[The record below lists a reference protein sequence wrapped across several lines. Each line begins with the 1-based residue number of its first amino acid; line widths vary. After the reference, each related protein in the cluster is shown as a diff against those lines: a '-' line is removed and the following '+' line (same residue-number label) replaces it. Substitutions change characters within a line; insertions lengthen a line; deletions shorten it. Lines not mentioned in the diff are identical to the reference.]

1 MSFLGKVKKKIK
13 RTLSGGSSEQI
24 KKGKNAVQTVESLKM
39 TIGEIA
45 DRLSTPIPEE
55 YAYLKN
61 EMVSDV
67 TLSYINAV
75 KDCAVM
81 TPTLYPEVMER
92 NIAKVQE
99 IGGKVIFAD
108 RKTYEKI
115 DKSLLENITLPVILM
130 DDGRQRVLEFIKPY
144 RDAYK
149 GTVVAITGSF
159 GKTTTKFFIE
169 NVLKNKTFFS
179 NKANNNSIHSIG
191 DNIMKNMVPEYEY
204 FVQEAGAVRV
214 GTIETEGMFLRP
226 DISVVTNVRPHHLA
240 KYGTIENVF
249 NDKMQIVKKLNEGGT
264 AIVNFDDERI
274 AAFDYECN
282 VASFGIETD
291 KPVKYRGKNI
301 RQSLEALEMDIEY
314 EEGTVHISA
323 EIVGEYNAYNLLAA
337 FAFGKIIGL
346 SDEEIVKSVAHCKLG
361 GTRQNLLRYGDNTF
375 FIDCYNVANE
385 TIINSMDVLMKL
397 QPENNGRRIAIVG
410 AENSLGPERTQKTI
424 ELGKALSKA
433 EVDEIICFGDTNETE
448 AGLDRYG
455 DARTLYNTLKEC
467 GFENTRLILSK
478 KEMADF
484 LINEVKKDDVV
495 LFKCITYLDVTI
507 PIDKAF
513 GTNYCLSSTRVKR
526 NIVSEKEKGFKGYKI
541 WEMGESLITG
551 STGNLPED
559 LVIPDTFL
567 GESVYGI
574 DKRAFFEA
582 KIKTLDLGN
591 SVKCV
596 LPGAFKN
603 CSRLVSVK
611 ASDGL
616 MHIMRGGFR
625 GCEKLTEVTLG
636 KGIRQIEVN
645 AFDGCTS
652 LRKIRIPKEAGVR
665 IEKGAIPES
674 VEVERI

>member
-13 RTLSGGSSEQI
+13 KTLSGGSSEQI

-67 TLSYINAV
+67 TLSYINSV

-337 FAFGKIIGL
+337 FAFGKTIGL

-424 ELGKALSKA
+424 ELGQALSKA

-467 GFENTRLILSK
+467 GFENTRLIMSK
-478 KEMADF
+478 KEMADY
-484 LINEVKKDDVV
+484 LMNEVKKDDVV

-551 STGNLPED
+551 STGNLPEN
-559 LVIPDTFL
+559 LVMPDTFL
-567 GESVYGI
+567 GEKVYGI

-582 KIKTLDLGN
+582 KIRTLDLGN

-603 CSRLVSVK
+603 CTRLVSVK
-611 ASDGL
+611 ASDSL